1 MMWFSSTSSPKYDAL
16 EKRVKELENKLSEL
30 EDTESAELTAAQ
42 KCDGIPHYMPIV
54 IPDFW
59 EEYEKDYNTLKKQLI
74 RQKQFYEDAQKTDG
88 SAQKI
93 VEFDLLKII
102 INKKIE
108 NLDLEYENKKLKR
121 ERGKLFSFATEAIET
136 LGDVVQEATSKRGPL
151 AYFEYINEYIDVLS
165 MLQRKVAGYKRELK
179 QFSPSKG
186 KEGA

>member
-16 EKRVKELENKLSEL
+16 EKRVKELESKVAALTALDPAEP
-30 EDTESAELTAAQ
+30 AELTAVQ
-42 KCDGIPHYMPIV
+42 ECGCIPRYMPIK

-93 VEFDLLKII
+93 AEFDLLKII

-108 NLDLEYENKKLKR
+108 YLDLEYENKKLKR
-121 ERGKLFSFATEAIET
+121 ERDKLFSFATEAIDT
-136 LGDVVQEATSKRGPL
+136 LGDMAQEAALKRRPL
-151 AYFEYINEYIDVLS
+151 SYSEHVDVLS
-165 MLQRKVAGYKRELK
+165 MTQRKVAGYKHELE
-179 QFSPSKG
+179 QFSPSRD